1 MSRKL
6 MSMMLFNM
14 KRILLKQTKHIN
26 IYNQNLFF
34 TKTHTHTHKLQRQRS
49 KKTIPLIL
57 VFYLS
62 FVVAMSAIKNLI
74 TTWCSNLAS
83 SSIM

>member
-34 TKTHTHTHKLQRQRS
+34 TKTHTHTQVT
-49 KKTIPLIL
+49 KTE
-57 VFYLS
+57 
-62 FVVAMSAIKNLI
+62 K
-74 TTWCSNLAS
+74 
-83 SSIM
+83 